1 MGFMDTVRD
10 KMRSFL
16 QLEPP
21 RPMQISI
28 YEGMDYQM
36 NAIKNKIWY
45 RGESNE
51 LEQLYTQVA
60 EGNMRRCFWAS
71 RPTPGMEIRK
81 IHTGLPAIIADRLAG
96 IVVGNLNSF
105 EFESAAFADLWDE
118 IAEKNRF
125 KKLLDRAVKE
135 TLYIGDGAFKISV
148 DPAISEYPLLEFFP
162 GDRVEYTTK
171 RGMVTEVIFRSQV
184 KPEKGKAYELRE
196 IYGIGYVRYELYKD
210 GEPTDLRNVDE
221 LADLQNV
228 EFGSN
233 DRKYMW
239 AVPIQFFPS
248 GRWEGRGQSIFDAK
262 TENFDALDEA
272 WSQWMDALRAGR
284 TKTYIPDRLLPRD
297 PNTGVIRKPNAFD
310 DRYIATGS
318 DMSQNATNKIQ
329 TEQPAIPHD
338 SYIATYTTALD
349 QCLQGL
355 ISPSTL
361 GIDIKKLD
369 NAEAQREKE
378 KVTLYTRD
386 SIVESLQADLKQLIE
401 TTLKVCFEMRSQAI
415 PEKVEVDVSF
425 GDYANPSFESQIET
439 IGKAKQQGIM
449 STEAAIDELYGDDRS
464 EEWKKEEVARLKAEQ
479 GIVDMEEPALN
490 LDGMDIYGDGNDQAA
505 GLQDA

>member
-1 MGFMDTVRD
+1 MGLMDTIRD

-16 QLEPP
+16 LLEPP

-28 YEGMDYQM
+28 YEGMDYQA
-36 NAIKNKIWY
+36 NAIKNRIWY

-60 EGNMRRCFWAS
+60 DGNLRRSFWAS
-71 RPTPGMEIRK
+71 RSTPGMEIRK
-81 IHTGLPAIIADRLAG
+81 IHTGIPAVITDRLSS
-96 IVVGNLNSF
+96 IVVGNLNAF
-105 EFESAAFADLWDE
+105 DFKSAAYGDLWE
-118 IAEKNRF
+118 EVAEKNQF

-171 RGMVTEVIFRSQV
+171 RGMITEVIFRSPIRV
-184 KPEKGKAYELRE
+184 DKGKEYELRE
-196 IYGIGYVRYELYKD
+196 VYGIGYVRYELYRD
-210 GEPTDLRNVDE
+210 GQPTDLKNVE
-221 LADLQNV
+221 QLADLQNV
-228 EFGSN
+228 EFGGQ
-233 DRKYMW
+233 DDKYMW
-239 AVPIQFFPS
+239 AVPMVFFPS
-248 GRWEGRGQSIFDAK
+248 SRWESRGQSIFDSK

-284 TKTYIPDRLLPRD
+284 TKTYIPDKLLPRD

-338 SYIATYTTALD
+338 SYIATYTAALD

-361 GIDIKKLD
+361 GIDVKKLD

-386 SIVESLQADLKQLIE
+386 SIVESLQADLKLLAE
-401 TTLKVCFEMRSQAI
+401 TVLRVCYEMRSQQI
-415 PEKVEVDVSF
+415 PDKVEVDITF
-425 GDYANPSFESQIET
+425 GDYANPSFESQVET

-449 STEAAIDELYGDDRS
+449 STEAAVDELYGDNRN
-464 EEWKKEEVARLKAEQ
+464 EEWKAEEVRRLKEEQ
-479 GIVDMEEPALN
+479 GITEMEEPFEGV
-490 LDGMDIYGDGNDQAA
+490 DGIDLEGGDYELGDGA
-505 GLQDA
+505 GG